1 MNLHNF
7 TSGARA
13 NRVQQPLTMD
23 ELRKIAPSAFAME
36 KHSSR
41 SDRYAYI
48 PTSDVIEGMMR
59 NGFQPFKATQSRS
72 RIEGKTEYTKHMI
85 RFRSQDAIT
94 PMVVGDTV
102 PEVVLINS
110 HDGTS
115 TYQLSAGFYRL
126 VCSNGLMVSEGMQD
140 SIRIPHKG
148 NIIDAVIEGSNRI
161 VNGSGAAIATI
172 ENWNSL
178 QLTAGEQQAFAEAAH
193 QIRFAD
199 SDGSITTP
207 ITAAQLL
214 TPRRSE
220 DRNRN
225 TWTAPIPDL
234 WHTLNVVQEN
244 VIRGGIS
251 ARAPR
256 TPQARGRM
264 VTTHA
269 VKGIDADARL
279 NRALW
284 TLAERMAELKG
295 ARVAA

>member
-7 TSGARA
+7 TNGATI
-13 NRVQQPLTMD
+13 NRPQTPLTMD
-23 ELRKIAPSAFAME
+23 ALRDIVPSAFATSA
-36 KHSSR
+36 HSSR
-41 SDRYAYI
+41 SDRYSYI
-48 PTSDVIEGMMR
+48 PTSSVIEAMVKA
-59 NGFQPFKATQSRS
+59 GFQPFKAIQSQS

-85 RFRSQDAIT
+85 RFRSQDALT

-140 SIRIPHKG
+140 SIRVPHKG
-148 NIIDAVIEGSNRI
+148 NIIDQVIEGSHRI
-161 VNGSGAAIATI
+161 VNGSTNAIASI

-199 SDGSITTP
+199 SEGVISTP
-207 ITAAQLL
+207 ITASMLL
-214 TPRRSE
+214 APRRTA
-220 DRNRN
+220 DRSAT
-225 TWTAPIPDL
+225 TWTAPASDL
-234 WHTLNVVQEN
+234 WRTMNVVQEN
-244 VIRGGIS
+244 VIRGGLS
-251 ARAPR
+251 ARGPR
-256 TPQARGRM
+256 VNGQRARM
-264 VTTHA
+264 VTTRH
-269 VKGIDADARL
+269 VNGIDQDVRL

-295 ARVAA
+295 VTKAA